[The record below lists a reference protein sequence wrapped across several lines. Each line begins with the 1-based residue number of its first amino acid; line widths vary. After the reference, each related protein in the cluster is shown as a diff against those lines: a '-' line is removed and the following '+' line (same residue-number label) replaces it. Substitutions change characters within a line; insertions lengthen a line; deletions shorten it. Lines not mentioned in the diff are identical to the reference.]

1 MTQLEATTI
10 HPESTLVRPTGAAR
24 GTSSERDSTRD
35 SVHVRSGAQIMC
47 EALIREGVDV
57 IFGIPGGAIMPFYFA
72 LPEYAGRLRHVLCR
86 HEQGAGH
93 AAEGYARATG
103 RVGVCVGTSGPG
115 ATNLVTPIADAWM
128 DSTPLVAITGQ
139 VSSAMLGKDA
149 FQETD
154 ITGITTP
161 ITKHN
166 YLVTRIDD
174 LAYVFREAFHLARS
188 GRPGPV
194 LIDITKDAQQA
205 RTLPRWDLE
214 LRLPGYRP
222 TYEGSRWQ
230 TRKAAELL
238 ASAERPLIMA
248 GNGVIQ
254 SGASDE
260 LRALAELTGVPVITT
275 LHGLGAFPQD
285 HPLSLGMPG
294 MHGWVHVNRAIQE
307 CDVLLNV
314 GGRFDDRVTG
324 KASTFAPRA
333 RVIHV
338 DIDPSEIGKNVPVA
352 VPIVGDARRVLAAL
366 VSELSERSVRDREV
380 VDGES
385 TERDVPRRDVPWHE
399 GPGRDA
405 SAWLARIRSLQAEHE
420 PRQTYRRRPS
430 TSPLA
435 PHDVYEALD
444 RSLQARGDYRVVTD
458 VGQHQMWAAQLID
471 WRRPRTHIT
480 SGGSGTMGFAIPAA
494 LGVALACP
502 NETVWVVVGDGGFQ
516 MTNQEL
522 TTLLQEGVRNVKV
535 AIINNGYLGM
545 VRQWQELFENR
556 RYSGTPLTG
565 PNFAR
570 LAEAYGIR
578 GITVEHAR
586 DVDAAITAAWTHDAP
601 VVIDFRVER
610 EANVFPIVPA
620 GGSIGEML
628 VGREEEAGA
637 EKAESR
643 EQKAGTARM
652 QEGGGRRHGTSSE
665 SVVPAQAGIHVARN
679 ENGSPL
685 ARE

>member
-24 GTSSERDSTRD
+24 AAGSERDPMMD
-35 SVHVRSGAQIMC
+35 SARVRSGAQIMC
-47 EALIREGVDV
+47 EALIREGVDL

-166 YLVTRIDD
+166 YLVSRIDD

-205 RTLPRWDLE
+205 RTLPRWDVE

-222 TYEGSRWQ
+222 IYEGSRWQ
-230 TRKAAELL
+230 IRKAAELL

-260 LRALAELTGVPVITT
+260 LRELAELTGIPVITT

-366 VSELSERSVRDREV
+366 VREIAEYGSSEHEA
-380 VDGES
+380 S
-385 TERDVPRRDVPWHE
+385 T
-399 GPGRDA
+399 
-405 SAWLARIRSLQAEHE
+405 WLARIRSLRAEHE

-502 NETVWVVVGDGGFQ
+502 DETVWVVVGDGGFQ

-545 VRQWQELFENR
+545 VRQWQQLFENR

-570 LAEAYGIR
+570 LAEAHGIR
-578 GITVEHAR
+578 GITVEHAHE
-586 DVDAAITAAWTHDAP
+586 VDAAITAAWTHDAP

-610 EANVFPIVPA
+610 EANVFPMVPA

-628 VGREEEAGA
+628 VGGEGER
-637 EKAESR
+637 EKAESG
-643 EQKAGTARM
+643 EQRAVNCEGSGGRVQGSGTTSESVIPARAGIHSPVIPAEAEIHSPVIPAKAGTHSPVIPAKA
-652 QEGGGRRHGTSSE
+652 GT
-665 SVVPAQAGIHVARN
+665 HVQS
-679 ENGSPL
+679 G
-685 ARE
+685 

>member
-1 MTQLEATTI
+1 MTTI
-10 HPESTLVRPTGAAR
+10 
-24 GTSSERDSTRD
+24 
-35 SVHVRSGAQIMC
+35 RSGAQIMC
-47 EALIREGVDV
+47 EALIREGVDIV
-57 IFGIPGGAIMPFYFA
+57 FGIPGGAIMPFYFA

-139 VSSAMLGKDA
+139 VASSMLGKDA

-154 ITGITTP
+154 ITGITMP

-166 YLVTRIDD
+166 YLVTRADD
-174 LAYVFREAFHLARS
+174 LAYVFHEAFHLARS

-194 LIDITKDAQQA
+194 LIDVTKDAQQT
-205 RTLPRWDLE
+205 RTIPRWDSE

-222 TYEGSRWQ
+222 TYEGSRGQ
-230 TRKAAELL
+230 IRKAADLL

-254 SGASDE
+254 SGATDE
-260 LRALAELTGVPVITT
+260 LRSLAERTGIPVITT

-338 DIDPSEIGKNVPVA
+338 DIDPSEIGKNVPTA
-352 VPIVGDARRVLAAL
+352 VPIVGDARRVLSAL
-366 VSELSERSVRDREV
+366 LRELP
-380 VDGES
+380 
-385 TERDVPRRDVPWHE
+385 ERDVKGREPRDGGVSGNE
-399 GPGRDA
+399 GWDREAPDGEA
-405 SAWLARIRSLQAEHE
+405 SAWLERIRSLQAEYE
-420 PRQTYRRRPS
+420 PRQSYRRRPS
-430 TSPLA
+430 TTTLA

-444 RSLQARGDYRVVTD
+444 HSLQSRGGYRVVTD

-502 NETVWVVVGDGGFQ
+502 DETVWVVVGDGGFQ

-522 TTLLQEGVRNVKV
+522 TTLLQEGVRNVKI

-565 PNFAR
+565 PHFAR

-578 GITVEHAR
+578 GVTVEHAR
-586 DVDAAITAAWTHDAP
+586 DVDAAITSAWTHDAP

-620 GGSIGEML
+620 GRSLGEML
-628 VGREEEAGA
+628 VGDEPCATKQEAGNYGVQQLQG
-637 EKAESR
+637 SGFR
-643 EQKAGTARM
+643 NCGVQDS
-652 QEGGGRRHGTSSE
+652 GGRVQELPYHRDLDSE
-665 SVVPAQAGIHVARN
+665 VVP
-679 ENGSPL
+679 EP
-685 ARE
+685 

>member
-1 MTQLEATTI
+1 MTQPQA
-10 HPESTLVRPTGAAR
+10 STLDTSRADGPRPERAPRSRLDHAAAPR
-24 GTSSERDSTRD
+24 QEHIDTRT
-35 SVHVRSGAQIMC
+35 GAQIMC
-47 EALIREGVDV
+47 EALIREGVDTV
-57 IFGIPGGAIMPFYFA
+57 FGIPGGAIMPFYFA
-72 LPEYAGRLRHVLCR
+72 LPDYAGKLRHVLCR

-139 VSSAMLGKDA
+139 VASTMLGKDA

-166 YLVTRIDD
+166 YLVTRAGD

-194 LIDITKDAQQA
+194 LIDVTKDAQQGRA
-205 RTLPRWDLE
+205 IPRWDTE

-230 TRKAAELL
+230 IRKAAELL
-238 ASAERPLIMA
+238 LRAERALIMA

-260 LRALAELTGVPVITT
+260 LRALAELLDVPVITT

-324 KASTFAPRA
+324 KASSFAPRA
-333 RVIHV
+333 RVIHI
-338 DIDPSEIGKNVPVA
+338 DIDPSEIGKNVPAA
-352 VPIVGDARRVLAAL
+352 VPIVGDARRVLGAL
-366 VSELSERSVRDREV
+366 VRELEA
-380 VDGES
+380 
-385 TERDVPRRDVPWHE
+385 
-399 GPGRDA
+399 RDA
-405 SAWLARIRSLQAEHE
+405 APLPRSPWLDHIRELQAEHE
-420 PRQTYRRRPS
+420 PRQGYRRRPA

-435 PHDVYEALD
+435 PHDVYDALD
-444 RSLQARGDYRVVTD
+444 RSLQERGNYRVVTD

-480 SGGSGTMGFAIPAA
+480 SGGSGTMGFAVPAA

-502 NETVWVVVGDGGFQ
+502 DETVWVVVGDGGFQ

-545 VRQWQELFENR
+545 VRQWQELFDGR

-565 PNFAR
+565 PDFAR
-570 LAEAYGIR
+570 LAEAHGIH

-586 DVDAAITAAWTHDAP
+586 DVDSAISFAWSHPAP

-610 EANVFPIVPA
+610 EANVFPMVPA
-620 GGSIGEML
+620 GGSLGEML
-628 VGREEEAGA
+628 VADGA
-637 EKAESR
+637 VGETAESR
-643 EQKAGTARM
+643 ERKA
-652 QEGGGRRHGTSSE
+652 ESSE
-665 SVVPAQAGIHVARN
+665 NRRGPVIPA
-679 ENGSPL
+679 ENTPVIP
-685 ARE
+685 A

>member
-1 MTQLEATTI
+1 MTQLESKPASR
-10 HPESTLVRPTGAAR
+10 ERVAAR
-24 GTSSERDSTRD
+24 RHERDD
-35 SVHVRSGAQIMC
+35 SRTGAQIIC
-47 EALIREGVDV
+47 EALIREGVDTV
-57 IFGIPGGAIMPFYFA
+57 FGIPGGAIMPFYFA
-72 LPEYAGRLRHVLCR
+72 LPEYDGRLRHVLCR

-166 YLVTRIDD
+166 YLVTRADD
-174 LAYVFREAFHLARS
+174 LTYVFHEAFHLARS

-194 LIDITKDAQQA
+194 LIDVTKDAQQA
-205 RTLPRWDLE
+205 RALPRWDTE

-230 TRKAAELL
+230 IRKAAELL
-238 ASAERPLIMA
+238 SRAERPLIMA

-254 SGASDE
+254 SGATEE
-260 LRALAELTGVPVITT
+260 LRVLAELLGVPVITT

-285 HPLSLGMPG
+285 HPLSIGMPG

-324 KASTFAPRA
+324 KASSFAPRA
-333 RVIHV
+333 SVIHV
-338 DIDPSEIGKNVPVA
+338 DIDPSEIGKNIPTA
-352 VPIVGDARRVLAAL
+352 VPIVGDARRVISAL
-366 VSELSERSVRDREV
+366 VHELSAGTVTD
-380 VDGES
+380 
-385 TERDVPRRDVPWHE
+385 H
-399 GPGRDA
+399 DA
-405 SAWLARIRSLQAEHE
+405 SAVDVSAAESGADTSNVDVSTDEPSRWLARIRDLQAEHE
-420 PRQTYRRRPS
+420 PRQAYRRRPA
-430 TSPLA
+430 TTPLA

-444 RSLQARGDYRVVTD
+444 RSLQTHGAYRVVTD

-502 NETVWVVVGDGGFQ
+502 DETVWVVVGDGGFQ

-522 TTLLQEGVRNVKV
+522 TTLVQEGVRNVKV

-545 VRQWQELFENR
+545 VRQWQELFEGR

-565 PNFAR
+565 PDFAL
-570 LAEAYGIR
+570 LARAHGIH
-578 GITVEHAR
+578 GVTVDHAR
-586 DVDAAITAAWTHDAP
+586 DVDAAISLAWSHDAP

-610 EANVFPIVPA
+610 EANVFPMVPA
-620 GGSIGEML
+620 GGSLGEML
-628 VGREEEAGA
+628 VGSESGAVGKGEIGSRKQGAG
-637 EKAESR
+637 SR
-643 EQKAGTARM
+643 TKKTGSRKQEAGTAC
-652 QEGGGRRHGTSSE
+652 T
-665 SVVPAQAGIHVARN
+665 VAVIPAQAGIHVSRISRT
-679 ENGSPL
+679 EPGSPL
-685 ARE
+685 SRG

>member
-1 MTQLEATTI
+1 MTNGTMTQEEAEPASRERTA
-10 HPESTLVRPTGAAR
+10 SRQN
-24 GTSSERDSTRD
+24 ERDD
-35 SVHVRSGAQIMC
+35 SRTGAQIMC
-47 EALIREGVDV
+47 EALIREGVGTL
-57 IFGIPGGAIMPFYFA
+57 FGIPGGAIMPFYFA
-72 LPEYAGRLRHVLCR
+72 LPEYASRLRHVLCR

-93 AAEGYARATG
+93 AAEGFARATG

-166 YLVTRIDD
+166 YLVTRADD

-194 LIDITKDAQQA
+194 LVDVTKDAQQA
-205 RTLPRWDLE
+205 RALPRWDTE
-214 LRLPGYRP
+214 LRLPGYRT
-222 TYEGSRWQ
+222 TYEGSHWQ
-230 TRKAAELL
+230 VGKAARMLL
-238 ASAERPLIMA
+238 DAERPLVMA

-254 SGASDE
+254 SGATEE
-260 LRALAELTGVPVITT
+260 LRTLAELLGVPVITT

-285 HPLSLGMPG
+285 HPLSIGMPG

-324 KASTFAPRA
+324 RASSFAPRA

-338 DIDPSEIGKNVPVA
+338 DIDPSEIGKNIPTA

-366 VSELSERSVRDREV
+366 VRELSARTASV
-380 VDGES
+380 
-385 TERDVPRRDVPWHE
+385 
-399 GPGRDA
+399 RDA
-405 SAWLARIRSLQAEHE
+405 SAADASRTGPGTYTSTSDVSSDAASRWLARIRELQAEHE
-420 PRQTYRRRPS
+420 PRQSYRRRPTS
-430 TSPLA
+430 TPLA
-435 PHDVYEALD
+435 PHDVYDALD
-444 RSLQARGDYRVVTD
+444 RSLQEHGAYRVVTD

-502 NETVWVVVGDGGFQ
+502 DETVWVVVGDGGFQ
-516 MTNQEL
+516 MTTQEL
-522 TTLLQEGVRNVKV
+522 TTLIQEGVRNVKV

-545 VRQWQELFENR
+545 VRQWQELFDGR

-565 PNFAR
+565 PDFAL
-570 LAEAYGIR
+570 LARAHGIH
-578 GITVEHAR
+578 GITVDHAR
-586 DVDAAITAAWTHDAP
+586 DVDAALSFAWSHDAP

-610 EANVFPIVPA
+610 EANVFPMVPA
-620 GGSIGEML
+620 GGSLGEML
-628 VGREEEAGA
+628 VGT
-637 EKAESR
+637 ES
-643 EQKAGTARM
+643 GD
-652 QEGGGRRHGTSSE
+652 RRK
-665 SVVPAQAGIHVARN
+665 
-679 ENGSPL
+679 GSGEIQPP
-685 ARE
+685 R